1 MSYGLKNVIF
11 FFLLLNNRMEKE
23 NDICPQGVENLWRAV
38 ILQAFTDACSIPSLQ
53 LHQVEID
60 AIRSY
65 ILGAGRDYREV
76 CDNANLEFGY
86 VRDAAKELRDGGWKG
101 NDYIVMF
108 SKL

>member
-1 MSYGLKNVIF
+1 MKN
-11 FFLLLNNRMEKE
+11 E
-23 NDICPQGVENLWRAV
+23 NDICPVGMENLWRAV
-38 ILQAFTDACSIPSLQ
+38 ILQAFTDACSSPSLQ

-65 ILGAGRDYREV
+65 ILGGTRDYREV
-76 CDNANLEFGY
+76 CDNANLDFNY
-86 VRDAAKELRDGGWKG
+86 VRDKAMELQRDGWKG

>member
-1 MSYGLKNVIF
+1 MDKQ
-11 FFLLLNNRMEKE
+11 
-23 NDICPQGVENLWRAV
+23 NDICPKGMENLWRAV
-38 ILQAFTDACSIPSLQ
+38 ILQAFTDACSKPSLQ

-65 ILGAGRDYREV
+65 ILGGTMDYREV
-76 CDNANLEFGY
+76 CDNANLEFEF
-86 VRDAAKELRDGGWKG
+86 VRDKAKELRDGGWKG